1 MPTLQIDLPDPK
13 RETQNNLIL
22 PGPGHYD
29 PEVLSLSRN
38 KSLVKKNKSVGFNSQ
53 APRFKN

>member
-38 KSLVKKNKSVGFNSQ
+38 KSLVKKNKSVGFNS
-53 APRFKN
+53 